1 MDTTTILPPAVGD
14 TSTFGLTPLKP
25 DILPEIRIPGG
36 SSVSI
41 FIVNRDVNNFI
52 EMNANETAEEYNSGD
67 YSGDVFVPDGIVT
80 VKTGVFQRYG
90 DFVGNDIGSW

>member
-1 MDTTTILPPAVGD
+1 MLPPAVGD

-36 SSVSI
+36 STISI
-41 FIVNRDVNNFI
+41 FITNRDVNNFI
-52 EMNANETAEEYNSGD
+52 EMGANETATD
-67 YSGDVFVPDGIVT
+67 YVSEDGVVT